1 MACVLS
7 SLLSV
12 TDAHEIFS
20 APSRAHL
27 FAPWQP
33 DGHWYAVNARRI
45 TPPALALF
53 FPSVIFL
60 WVCFSRLSSPL
71 HFVTS
76 PLRTVD
82 ETTDREQMDWSVAWT
97 EHSPHGSTL
106 LNVCWKWFSGE
117 KAVRKSYWCT
127 PNKILRHRHVH
138 VLHVYASTH
147 LMVSMDVIYC
157 KWNVSMC

>member
-60 WVCFSRLSSPL
+60 WVCSSSPL

-82 ETTDREQMDWSVAWT
+82 ETTDREQIDWSVAWT
-97 EHSPHGSTL
+97 EHSPHGLTNVKL
-106 LNVCWKWFSGE
+106 LNTVEYVLKMIFRRESCKKSHIDVLPIRFKCTYCTYMQVLIWWFL
-117 KAVRKSYWCT
+117 W
-127 PNKILRHRHVH
+127 
-138 VLHVYASTH
+138 
-147 LMVSMDVIYC
+147 M
-157 KWNVSMC
+157 